1 MCDGGGS
8 GPMSTVACV
17 PREREG
23 HTRVVSRT
31 RSLRD
36 VAVAA
41 TPPVNEPIEA
51 EAERRAH
58 AAAGSASERAAPQ
71 ALTYQ
76 KGVSPAHVSSQSPP
90 RRPSRLELNPMGGLR
105 VP

>member
-41 TPPVNEPIEA
+41 TPPVNEPTEA
-51 EAERRAH
+51 EVERRAH
-58 AAAGSASERAAPQ
+58 AAARSASERAAPQ
-71 ALTYQ
+71 ALTHQ
-76 KGVSPAHVSSQSPP
+76 GVSPAHVSYQSPP
-90 RRPSRLELNPMGGLR
+90 RRPSRLELNPMGGL
-105 VP
+105 